1 MKRIHFNNHLVLV
14 LFILF
19 AVGVAS
25 LLARPASAGTL
36 KTDFVAY
43 NIACEI
49 LEPGDYW
56 VDEDGVA
63 HLRGRVLRSVVI
75 SDNEYHNGTGFIF
88 ANFNYDLAT
97 GVMTYHGTLEIDPT
111 LKDDYWAGSWTIQI
125 VPSGADGI
133 ARLQGYGT
141 DLSGLSIKSNLTPLT
156 PIQLADFKYA
166 CDGKQPVSGVKSEA
180 TMINPGDK

>member
-1 MKRIHFNNHLVLV
+1 MKRIHYLNHLVLV
-14 LFILF
+14 LFVLF
-19 AVGVAS
+19 AVVVAS
-25 LLARPASAGTL
+25 LVARPAVAGTE
-36 KTDFVAY
+36 KTDFEAY

-49 LEPGDYW
+49 LVPGDYW

-75 SDNEYHNGTGFIF
+75 SENEFHSGTGFIF

-97 GVMTYHGTLEIDPT
+97 GVMTYHGTLEIYPT
-111 LKDDYWAGSWTIQI
+111 LKDDYWAGSWTMQI

-156 PIQLADFKYA
+156 PTQLAEFKYA
-166 CDGKQPVSGVKSEA
+166 CGGNQPISGVRSQA